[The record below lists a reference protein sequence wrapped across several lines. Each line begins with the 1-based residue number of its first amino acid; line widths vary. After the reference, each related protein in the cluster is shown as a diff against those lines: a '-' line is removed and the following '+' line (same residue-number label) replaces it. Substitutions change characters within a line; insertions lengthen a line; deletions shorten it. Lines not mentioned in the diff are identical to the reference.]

1 MARYILLSLTA
12 FGLYYASMSLGY
24 SAALLESPKEKV
36 DTLPSWNDVVEF
48 AKKNLP
54 QEGVLIQ
61 KADGYVYLKVD
72 DNYIHQLF
80 PLLGLKEEGYQEPP
94 YFRSKDSPGA
104 HISLFNESEQIIP
117 EEIGNS
123 VGFELIK
130 FVIVKPTKDNYY
142 AVLQV
147 EAPALEAIR
156 KKYGLNPKLQGHEYH
171 ITLAKKKIRNHP

>member
-24 SAALLESPKEKV
+24 STALLESSKETV
-36 DTLPSWNDVVEF
+36 ETPASWDQVVEH

-61 KADGYVYLKVD
+61 KTDGYVYLKVD

-80 PLLGLKEEGYQEPP
+80 PLLGLEEEGYTEPP
-94 YFRSKDSPGA
+94 YFRSKEAPGA
-104 HISLFNESEQIIP
+104 HISLFNESERIRP
-117 EEIGNS
+117 EEIGKI
-123 VGFELIK
+123 FPFTLEKI
-130 FVIVKPTKDNYY
+130 VIVKPAKDTYY

-147 EAPALEAIR
+147 NAPALEALR

-171 ITLAKKKIRNHP
+171 ITLAKKKIRKHS